1 MTGRRRRSVLG
12 WLFYPIWPGPRDLVY
27 FLVIGKRSKDQL
39 SDKAL
44 LDDAQWAISEQQASG
59 SRILLWFS
67 LVVIAAFF
75 IWASLAQIDEVVKG
89 SGKVVPSRQVQIIQS
104 LDGGIV
110 EELMVRTGEE
120 VQAGQVLL
128 RIDTTRF
135 SSSLGE
141 SRAEWLAL
149 LAKAARLQALAENM
163 PFQAPEIVLEESPEV
178 AAMERE
184 LWQKRTEEL
193 AIAINI
199 ARDQLVQRQQELRET
214 QANLA
219 QAASSCQLTSRELN
233 VTRPLLKSGA
243 VSEVDLLRLQRDVA
257 KFCGEEQAAKAQIER
272 LQAAISE
279 SQSKLEEAEISIRN
293 TARDELSDVRSR
305 LAALSQ
311 SQLALADRV
320 RLADIRSPVNGT
332 VKTVLTN
339 TVGGVVEPG
348 EEVLEIVPN
357 DDTLLL
363 DVRVSPRDIAFLHP
377 NQEAEVRF
385 TAYDFAVYG
394 GLDGEVEQIGADTFT
409 DEDGNAYY
417 NIKVRTDQNYVR
429 NPDNP
434 IIPGM
439 VADVSI
445 LTGKRTVM
453 QYLLK
458 PILRAKNNALTE
470 R

>member
-1 MTGRRRRSVLG
+1 MMRRRRRSILG
-12 WLFYPIWPGPRDLVY
+12 RLFYPIWPGPRDLVY
-27 FLVIGKRSKDQL
+27 FLIIGKRSKHQIDTDL
-39 SDKAL
+39 ME
-44 LDDAQWAISEQQASG
+44 DAQWAISEQQASG

-67 LVVIAAFF
+67 LFVIMAFF
-75 IWASLAQIDEVVKG
+75 VWASFAQIDEVVKG
-89 SGKVVPSRQVQIIQS
+89 SGKVVPSRQVQVVQS

-110 EELMVRTGEE
+110 EEILVRTGEE
-120 VQAGQVLL
+120 VTAGQILL

-149 LAKAARLQALAENM
+149 LAKAERLKALAENA
-163 PFQAPEIVLEESPEV
+163 PFEAPEIVLKEAPEV

-184 LWQKRTEEL
+184 LWQKRSQEI
-193 AIAINI
+193 AVAINI

-257 KFCGEEQAAKAQIER
+257 KFCGEERAAEAQIDR

-279 SQSKLEEAEISIRN
+279 AQSKLEEAEMNIRN

-305 LAALSQ
+305 LASLSQ
-311 SQLALADRV
+311 SQLALADRL

-332 VKTVLTN
+332 IKTLFSN

-348 EEVLEIVPN
+348 EDVLEIVPN
-357 DDTLLL
+357 DDSLLL
-363 DVRVSPRDIAFLHP
+363 DVRVNPRDIAFLHP
-377 NQEAEVRF
+377 NQKAEVRF
-385 TAYDFAVYG
+385 TAYDFAIYG

-417 NIKVRTDQNYVR
+417 NIKVRTNQNYVR

>member
-1 MTGRRRRSVLG
+1 MTSRRRRSILG

-27 FLVIGKRSKDQL
+27 FLIIGKRSKHQIDTDL
-39 SDKAL
+39 ME
-44 LDDAQWAISEQQASG
+44 DAQWAISEQQASG

-67 LVVIAAFF
+67 LFVIMAFF
-75 IWASLAQIDEVVKG
+75 VWASFAQIDEVVKG
-89 SGKVVPSRQVQIIQS
+89 SGKVVPSRQVQVVQS

-110 EELMVRTGEE
+110 EEILVRTGEE
-120 VQAGQVLL
+120 VTAGQILL

-149 LAKAARLQALAENM
+149 LAKAERLKALAENA
-163 PFQAPEIVLEESPEV
+163 PFKAPEIVLEEAPDV

-184 LWQKRTEEL
+184 LWQKRTQEI
-193 AIAINI
+193 AVAINI

-219 QAASSCQLTSRELN
+219 QAASSCQLTSRELS

-257 KFCGEEQAAKAQIER
+257 KFCGEERAAEAQIDR

-279 SQSKLEEAEISIRN
+279 AQSKLEEAEMNIRN

-305 LAALSQ
+305 LASLSQ
-311 SQLALADRV
+311 SQLALADRL

-332 VKTVLTN
+332 IKTLFSN

-348 EEVLEIVPN
+348 KEILEIVPN
-357 DDTLLL
+357 DDSLLL

-377 NQEAEVRF
+377 NQKAEVR
-385 TAYDFAVYG
+385 
-394 GLDGEVEQIGADTFT
+394 
-409 DEDGNAYY
+409 
-417 NIKVRTDQNYVR
+417 
-429 NPDNP
+429 
-434 IIPGM
+434 
-439 VADVSI
+439 
-445 LTGKRTVM
+445 
-453 QYLLK
+453 
-458 PILRAKNNALTE
+458 
-470 R
+470 